1 MKKWMIGLMCGLVG
15 VTAAMGALT
24 SPATLPMEYAG
35 ESGWTTAN
43 LDALTGWD
51 ATGLGTVYAAPN
63 ASCKFDS
70 AGDKIIIYFDSAPGE
85 IVYSARRSDKTA
97 LTGPYEATLQE
108 SVDTST
114 WTDVRSFDGSEFE
127 GTLVTFTNALSSSS
141 RYVKFEYITK
151 PSGQNFGIGYV
162 KITTGGPAVF
172 SVSFDQPDGLT
183 VEQGSTGVITAIP
196 ANGTGPYTYAWTTDL
211 GASHYT
217 AITNEFTI
225 GATAPIGDYSAEVVA
240 TDSTSAKVTNS
251 INFSVVAPVE
261 KYAITITTPV
271 NGSVTTTPA
280 TEAAAGATVT
290 VNATPAS
297 GYAVGSIV
305 VNGGAVAVSGTT
317 FTMPAQ
323 AVTVTVTFAVEE
335 APPAGSYI
343 VDFEGEGETKAAYAS
358 ATISLNG
365 KNWDM
370 TEAMTGATVDSDW
383 FNGTRSARLRGYGPS
398 SMTMLEDLTDGLGTI
413 SFNYR
418 RYGTDGQVDWKVE
431 YSTDAGGSWTQIGS
445 DFTALASDDVQT
457 FSETV
462 NVSGNVRVRIKRATE
477 TGTTNK
483 RLNIDDI
490 TMTSGG
496 PTVFGVSFDK
506 TSGFTVETGSSA
518 TITAT
523 AVNGTPGYTYAW
535 TTTMDAGDYSVS
547 GAAFT
552 IAAAATVGNYSAQ
565 VVATDNASQSVT
577 NSLTFSVVPVA
588 TKYAITIT
596 TPVNGSVTTTPA
608 TEAAAGATVTVNATP
623 ASGYAVGSIVVN
635 GGAVAVTGNTFTM
648 PAQAVTVTVTFV
660 ESTTSGALIISQYYE
675 GTSYNKWIEIYNP
688 SASAVDLS
696 AGEYYLGSWN
706 NANREGWKTDV
717 APTKSTALTGTI
729 AAGGTYLVNDS
740 RATLPAY
747 ATANL
752 SFTLDYNEDD
762 SVVLYTGATYAFA
775 NVVDA
780 FGLLSSTAKDKSFV
794 RKDTITAGVNTDFNA
809 ADWDAFTLEEV
820 EDAAES
826 TNERIGYHST
836 GAAVLGV
843 SFDKTSGFTVE
854 TGSSATITAT
864 AANGT
869 GPYTYAW
876 TTDLGASHHTISA
889 GVLTILAS
897 APVGNYS
904 AQVVATDNASQSVTN
919 SLTFSVVPVATKY
932 AITITAPVNGSVT
945 TTPATEAA
953 AGATVTVNATPASG
967 YAVDTIVVS
976 GGIGTLPGTTFTMP
990 AQPVTVTVTFMEY
1003 TAPDVLI
1010 TFEDGTLPTAYAANT
1025 ATLEDGK
1032 VWSTE
1037 RVVRGNLENDKKI
1050 DTLSARLY
1058 PQTGTNAVLQQTEAY
1073 AEPITK
1079 LSFSVASYGTDN
1091 MANVVL
1097 TAEVSAD
1104 GSTWEV
1110 VKTLTAAAE
1119 ITDTLVEHVVE
1130 TIPANAVYVRFVAT
1144 AAAASNKRINLDNI
1158 GVDFGA
1164 ATFSVSVD
1172 KSNGFTVQE
1181 GSSATITATAANG
1194 TTPYTYAW
1202 TSTLGGAYYTDA
1214 GNVFTILSTAPVG
1227 NYSATVTATDAT
1239 EATTQKTVT
1248 FSVVGLPPGQP
1259 AVVITGT
1266 LTGTVGVQMA
1276 LNISVTNETA
1286 LDWGFVL
1293 TDPDSEPDY
1302 TTDYSGFP
1310 PVWAL
1315 TPAKEGTYTLTVT
1328 ATTGSGSFSNTVN
1341 LVISAASTDP
1351 EIPAITFVAGTGFT
1365 FEIPSGSALVRVEGA
1380 DTTVTGQAFTWTTLA
1395 SPADYEVSGS
1405 TVTIKSGAAAQRLI
1419 RVWFN

>member
-596 TPVNGSVTTTPA
+596 
-608 TEAAAGATVTVNATP
+608 
-623 ASGYAVGSIVVN
+623 
-635 GGAVAVTGNTFTM
+635 
-648 PAQAVTVTVTFV
+648 
-660 ESTTSGALIISQYYE
+660 
-675 GTSYNKWIEIYNP
+675 
-688 SASAVDLS
+688 
-696 AGEYYLGSWN
+696 
-706 NANREGWKTDV
+706 
-717 APTKSTALTGTI
+717 
-729 AAGGTYLVNDS
+729 
-740 RATLPAY
+740 
-747 ATANL
+747 
-752 SFTLDYNEDD
+752 
-762 SVVLYTGATYAFA
+762 
-775 NVVDA
+775 
-780 FGLLSSTAKDKSFV
+780 
-794 RKDTITAGVNTDFNA
+794 
-809 ADWDAFTLEEV
+809 
-820 EDAAES
+820 
-826 TNERIGYHST
+826 
-836 GAAVLGV
+836 
-843 SFDKTSGFTVE
+843 
-854 TGSSATITAT
+854 
-864 AANGT
+864 
-869 GPYTYAW
+869 
-876 TTDLGASHHTISA
+876 
-889 GVLTILAS
+889 
-897 APVGNYS
+897 
-904 AQVVATDNASQSVTN
+904 
-919 SLTFSVVPVATKY
+919 
-932 AITITAPVNGSVT
+932 APVNGSVT